1 MSTFLCTDTLEEA
14 GMPAA
19 WEGRSHFE
27 QSDFHYLFSMSKIE
41 RDWSVPHHMQV
52 CYDSDRIHGV
62 GLSLKMF
69 KSDFDNEEQVILDA
83 DAEKYMDYVDEL
95 IEQTPVR

>member
-1 MSTFLCTDTLEEA
+1 
-14 GMPAA
+14 
-19 WEGRSHFE
+19 
-27 QSDFHYLFSMSKIE
+27 
-41 RDWSVPHHMQV
+41 MQV

-69 KSDFDNEEQVILDA
+69 KSEFDNEEQVILDA
-83 DAEKYMDYVDEL
+83 DAEQYMDYVDDL